1 MSEVNEVERGV
12 LSRSDPLSLGRQ
24 PQTGVSST
32 MAKVGVPYDLDSV
45 RAEWIGERA
54 PVTDGRY
61 PVEYDPIRRR
71 CRMVD
76 DKKARNRASTRTN
89 ALR

>member
-1 MSEVNEVERGV
+1 
-12 LSRSDPLSLGRQ
+12 
-24 PQTGVSST
+24 

-45 RAEWIGERA
+45 RAEWIGKRA

-61 PVEYDPIRRR
+61 PVKYEPIRRHG
-71 CRMVD
+71 RMVD

-89 ALR
+89 ASR